1 MGGQGPAG
9 SVLLIEADQE
19 HEDEPLGQ
27 REPAPPPPRRGLAL
41 EPVTHSGGGSA
52 GKALRWDYGSAAPV
66 FTGREVLLAVPR
78 VPYTNIAKE
87 LLIFAF
93 NASFSLHDWV
103 SHLD

>member
-41 EPVTHSGGGSA
+41 EPVTHSEEAPLGKRCA
-52 GKALRWDYGSAAPV
+52 GIL
-66 FTGREVLLAVPR
+66 EVPR
-78 VPYTNIAKE
+78 
-87 LLIFAF
+87 L
-93 NASFSLHDWV
+93 FSPAARYCWRFHVYPTRTLQK
-103 SHLD
+103 SY